1 MKEIFIERRE
11 KVLRIAVKANNELV
25 ESIVEEQNDEPIIGE
40 IYKARIKNI
49 LPAINSIFVDLG
61 LSKEGY
67 MYYSDDLKSMNV
79 KKGDDILVEVIK
91 EPINDKGAK
100 LSHKVSIPGKY
111 VVLNCYKS
119 GINFSKR
126 ITDEA
131 RKREILNHIKPLDDV
146 SITVRTE
153 GINAEIDVLQIEI
166 DKLYEEFKNM
176 IRQMKHSTELKK
188 LYGENPTLNRLLRNS
203 YNDENTK
210 IYVDNDEDFETVVKV
225 VGSQQR
231 IQIERYNGIRNLF
244 DCYGIEKEL
253 IKLRHNKVNLHCG
266 GYIVIDKTEAM
277 YVIDV
282 NSGKNIKER
291 NFNKTILETNLEAA
305 REIGKQIRLRN
316 LSGIIVVD
324 FIDMRDRSQRE
335 IVMSEL
341 HSSLKDD
348 KGNVKIFP
356 FTELDLVQIA
366 RRRQGKS
373 IYEYMEEECSRCK
386 GRGIILKLSYIEGLI
401 KNEIIRMKE
410 ENAIDCFKIEVDS
423 VYKDRI
429 KEDIFSFLKEID
441 GLDKEIY
448 LDYVDGI
455 EGYKIEPLLFQA
467 QKENLKKLKVE
478 EIEKSIYKSR

>member
-11 KVLRIAVKANNELV
+11 NILRIATKVNNELV

-67 MYYSDDLKSMNV
+67 LYYSDDLKAKNV
-79 KKGDDILVEVIK
+79 KKGDDILVEIVK

-111 VVLNCYKS
+111 VVLNCYKQ

-131 RKREILNHIKPLDDV
+131 SKKEILDNIKPFDDAG
-146 SITVRTE
+146 ITIRTE
-153 GINAEIDVLQIEI
+153 GINAGVDVLKSEV
-166 DKLYEEFKNM
+166 DKLYEEFENIK
-176 IRQMKHSTELKK
+176 RQMKHSTELKK
-188 LYGENPTLNRLLRNS
+188 LYGEDPTLNRILRNS
-203 YNDENTK
+203 HIDENIK
-210 IYVDNDEDFETVVKV
+210 IYVDNDIDFEKILKFAGEENLIKV
-225 VGSQQR
+225 
-231 IQIERYNGIRNLF
+231 EKYNGYRNLF

-253 IKLRHNKVNLHCG
+253 LKLRHNKVNLHCG
-266 GYIVIDKTEAM
+266 GYIVIDRTEAM

-305 REIGKQIRLRN
+305 KEIGKQIRLRN
-316 LSGIIVVD
+316 LSGIIVID
-324 FIDMRDRSQRE
+324 FIDMRDRSQRD
-335 IVMSEL
+335 IIMSEL
-341 HSSLKDD
+341 YNSLKED
-348 KGNVKIFP
+348 KGNTKIFP
-356 FTELDLVQIA
+356 FTELDLVQIS

-401 KNEIIRMKE
+401 RNEVIRMKE

-423 VYKDRI
+423 VYRDRI

-448 LDYVDGI
+448 LNYVDGI
-455 EGYKIEPLLFQA
+455 EGYKIEPLLFQN
-467 QKENLKKLKVE
+467 QKDNLEKLKIIQ
-478 EIEKSIYKSR
+478 IEKA

>member
-11 KVLRIAVKANNELV
+11 NILRIAVKVNNELV

-40 IYKARIKNI
+40 IYKAKVKNI
-49 LPAINSIFVDLG
+49 LPAINSIFIDMG

-67 MYYSDDLKSMNV
+67 MYYGNDLKAANV
-79 KKGDDILVEVIK
+79 KKGDDILVEVVK

-111 VVLNCYKS
+111 VVLNCYNQ
-119 GINFSKR
+119 GISFSKR
-126 ITDEA
+126 ITDEI
-131 RKREILNHIKPLDDV
+131 RKKEILDNIKPLDDV
-146 SITVRTE
+146 SIKIRTE
-153 GINAEIDVLQIEI
+153 GINTDINILQKEI
-166 DKLYEEFKNM
+166 DKLYGEFENIK
-176 IRQMKHSTELKK
+176 RKMKYSNELKK
-188 LYGENPTLNRLLRNS
+188 LYGEDPTLNRLLRNS

-210 IYVDNDEDFETVVKV
+210 IYVDNDSDFEKILKFIGEEKELQVEK
-225 VGSQQR
+225 
-231 IQIERYNGIRNLF
+231 YNGYRNLF

-305 REIGKQIRLRN
+305 KEIGKQIRLRN

-324 FIDMRDRSQRE
+324 FIDMRDRKQKE

-341 HSSLKDD
+341 YGSLKED

-401 KNEIIRMKE
+401 RNEIIRMKE
-410 ENAIDCFKIEVDS
+410 ENSIDSFKIEIDS

-429 KEDIFSFLKEID
+429 KDDIFSFIKEID
-441 GLDKEIY
+441 GLDNEIY

-455 EGYKIEPLLFQA
+455 EGYRIEPLLFQT
-467 QKENLKKLKVE
+467 QKENLKKLKIT
-478 EIEKSIYKSR
+478 EIEKA

>member
-11 KVLRIAVKANNELV
+11 NILRIAVKVNNELV

-40 IYKARIKNI
+40 IYKARVKNI
-49 LPAINSIFVDLG
+49 LPAINSIFIDMG

-67 MYYSDDLKSMNV
+67 MYYGNDLKAANV
-79 KKGDDILVEVIK
+79 KKGDDILVEVVK

-111 VVLNCYKS
+111 VVLNCYNQ
-119 GINFSKR
+119 GISFSKR

-131 RKREILNHIKPLDDV
+131 RKKEILDNIKPLDDV
-146 SITVRTE
+146 SITIRTE
-153 GINAEIDVLQIEI
+153 GINTDINILQKEI
-166 DKLYEEFKNM
+166 DKLYGEFENIK
-176 IRQMKHSTELKK
+176 RKMKYSNELKK
-188 LYGENPTLNRLLRNS
+188 LYGEDPTLNRLLRNS

-210 IYVDNDEDFETVVKV
+210 IYVDNDSDFEKILKFIGEEKELQVEK
-225 VGSQQR
+225 
-231 IQIERYNGIRNLF
+231 YNGYRNLF

-305 REIGKQIRLRN
+305 KEIGKQIRLRN

-324 FIDMRDRSQRE
+324 FIDMRYRKQKE

-341 HSSLKDD
+341 YSSLKED

-401 KNEIIRMKE
+401 RNEIIRMKE
-410 ENAIDCFKIEVDS
+410 ENSIDSFKIEIDS

-429 KEDIFSFLKEID
+429 KDDIFSFIKEIA
-441 GLDKEIY
+441 GLDNEIY

-455 EGYKIEPLLFQA
+455 EGYRIEPLLFQT
-467 QKENLKKLKVE
+467 QKENLKKLKIT
-478 EIEKSIYKSR
+478 EIEKA